1 MRADSTDDL
10 TTYNMDQFRS
20 SYTVRM
26 LAVAILLA
34 LPIGLLSACG
44 GDNGDDDPATSLS
57 SAATE
62 IADDLN
68 EAAADVGDSDL
79 DNLADNV
86 IDNARQLAR
95 VAEPDYDDLGD
106 LDETTDAVW
115 SVNAAIER
123 YMDRAAT
130 VAEGAA
136 SEARAEAALG
146 AVERA
151 ASFISD
157 SSWHPGWADL
167 VRRWDVLNFEEKAI
181 DYEERHRER
190 YLEAGDK
197 SSEVYAAWTNA
208 NAAYHVARAE
218 AAVASFGD
226 ADARRDASD
235 ALTEASNNRDDA
247 QADLDRAG
255 EDWNYFYDLIVW
267 RDNWR
272 DG

>member
-1 MRADSTDDL
+1 
-10 TTYNMDQFRS
+10 
-20 SYTVRM
+20 M
-26 LAVAILLA
+26 LALAALLS
-34 LPIGLLSACG
+34 LLSACG
-44 GDNGDDDPATSLS
+44 GDNGGDDPAKSLS

-68 EAAADVGDSDL
+68 EAAVDVGDPTL
-79 DNLADNV
+79 DDLADEV

-151 ASFISD
+151 ASWS
-157 SSWHPGWADL
+157 G
-167 VRRWDVLNFEEKAI
+167 
-181 DYEERHRER
+181 
-190 YLEAGDK
+190 
-197 SSEVYAAWTNA
+197 A

-218 AAVASFGD
+218 AAVAGFGD
-226 ADARRDASD
+226 AAARRDASD
-235 ALTEASNNRDDA
+235 ALAEASNNRDDA

-267 RDNWR
+267 RD
-272 DG
+272 G